1 MHRSREQCLMTSS
14 LRSDKVK
21 AAPPKK
27 RCYEAAGCKRTRVF
41 ASVLAETLNNFNPT
55 CRCKQSEELC
65 LQRPLARSGCWKGV
79 SFSAHMPHR
88 ICSVN
93 MSRGLGAHVA
103 SETATHCISE
113 SSRRLPAQA
122 TVGSA
127 QCLAG
132 SGQPCDRPCRS
143 SPTCQARAF
152 GSFPT
157 PAPEADPQILS
168 CNTRGLE
175 PLLEVHGV

>member
-1 MHRSREQCLMTSS
+1 
-14 LRSDKVK
+14 
-21 AAPPKK
+21 
-27 RCYEAAGCKRTRVF
+27 
-41 ASVLAETLNNFNPT
+41 
-55 CRCKQSEELC
+55 
-65 LQRPLARSGCWKGV
+65 
-79 SFSAHMPHR
+79 MPHR

-113 SSRRLPAQA
+113 SSRRLPHKLRLVVPSAWQA
-122 TVGSA
+122 PASHVIVRAEVLPPAKPG
-127 QCLAG
+127 LL
-132 SGQPCDRPCRS
+132 
-143 SPTCQARAF
+143 AF